1 MLGQLKPHVLR
12 DERHDQLFEEAD
24 GVLVEVLLQSG
35 VELLLVAGTSEHR
48 IESEDG
54 LRTAGE
60 AALGAAWAGLA
71 TGFKR
76 HGFHLLPAVS
86 ETAENGVF
94 SVTER

>member
-35 VELLLVAGTSEHR
+35 VELLLVAGASQQRVEG
-48 IESEDG
+48 EDG
-54 LRTAGE
+54 QSAAGE
-60 AALGAAWAGLA
+60 TALGAAWAGLA

-94 SVTER
+94 SVSEP